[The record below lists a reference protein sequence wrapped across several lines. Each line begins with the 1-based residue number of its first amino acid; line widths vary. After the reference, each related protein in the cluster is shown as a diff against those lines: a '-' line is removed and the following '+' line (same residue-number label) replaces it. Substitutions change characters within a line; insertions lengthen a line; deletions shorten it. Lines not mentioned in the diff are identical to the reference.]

1 MKRRRQRTAL
11 AASAIPIYNAARVLF
26 YTLSPDIPSFHLS
39 ASIRTK
45 TASLACI
52 IHTTGSAPF
61 FLRTHTSRL
70 FETKQRKL
78 TSTAYPR
85 GASALRTCCSGGGGR
100 KSPLF
105 GGRGLPCPSGGS
117 PCGEPGEGG
126 GAWSRACGGRRRPR
140 AAPQPPDRGS
150 LPGGGVPLPA
160 PAQASL
166 ADLQRASVLGPAF
179 CLQSPSSSSKG
190 QARSGLEQA
199 GRPSARPPG
208 PRRASPRGDEPKSR
222 WPDPAACSA
231 GAPGGADRDARS
243 RAPEGRSRPPAP
255 PSARPRPQAFPIPCS
270 SRGSIVAADFPRQ
283 LQLPNSSEKN

>member
-1 MKRRRQRTAL
+1 MQFPYITRRGCFSTQ
-11 AASAIPIYNAARVLF
+11 
-26 YTLSPDIPSFHLS
+26 SPDIPSFHLP

-45 TASLACI
+45 TASLACS
-52 IHTTGSAPF
+52 IHTTGSAF

-117 PCGEPGEGG
+117 PCGEPGAGG

-150 LPGGGVPLPA
+150 LPRGAVQRVPLPA
-160 PAQASL
+160 PAQASP

-190 QARSGLEQA
+190 QARSGLEQP

-208 PRRASPRGDEPKSR
+208 PRRASPRGEEPKS
-222 WPDPAACSA
+222 
-231 GAPGGADRDARS
+231 
-243 RAPEGRSRPPAP
+243 
-255 PSARPRPQAFPIPCS
+255 
-270 SRGSIVAADFPRQ
+270 
-283 LQLPNSSEKN
+283 